1 MCPRGGLMPRGCV
14 CVKFAL
20 GGGVS
25 VTPGGTQTHP
35 GGPRANLGRRNP
47 PQGVPPS
54 PWGGVGVPPIHLGAG
69 GGRLRSALGGGRHYP
84 KWFSVTL
91 GALKPP
97 QGEKIHPKGGSP
109 VHPGGSPI
117 IEAGGGPYQVTLEAA
132 EAVAVLE
139 AEFAE
144 VEDGQRR
151 QLLGVGGEVP
161 GFEAMPPQLDAFDV
175 FHPRDDV
182 IVAAIRNQAARHP
195 RRRGGSVRRVLRVL
209 GGLFGV
215 NPSCETLCPA

>member
-69 GGRLRSALGGGRHYP
+69 GGTPQICPGGGSALPQVVQCYPGGPQATPRRED
-84 KWFSVTL
+84 
-91 GALKPP
+91 PP
-97 QGEKIHPKGGSP
+97 QGRVSSAP
-109 VHPGGSPI
+109 
-117 IEAGGGPYQVTLEAA
+117 
-132 EAVAVLE
+132 
-139 AEFAE
+139 
-144 VEDGQRR
+144 R
-151 QLLGVGGEVP
+151 GVP
-161 GFEAMPPQLDAFDV
+161 
-175 FHPRDDV
+175 
-182 IVAAIRNQAARHP
+182 NY
-195 RRRGGSVRRVLRVL
+195 
-209 GGLFGV
+209 
-215 NPSCETLCPA
+215 